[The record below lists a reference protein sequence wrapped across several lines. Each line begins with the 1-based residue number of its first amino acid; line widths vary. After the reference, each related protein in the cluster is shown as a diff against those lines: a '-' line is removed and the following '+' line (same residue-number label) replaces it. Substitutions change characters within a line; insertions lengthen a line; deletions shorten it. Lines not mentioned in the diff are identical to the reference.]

1 CLTIFQDS
9 EGFMWFGTIDGLNKY
24 NGYEFEVYKSI
35 LNDQSSIS
43 NNRINAIVEG
53 ADGNLW
59 IGTNNGLN
67 YFNKKTNSFL
77 RVDLYKQLSLSNNP
91 RKFINALL
99 FDEESNALWVATNN
113 GVIKIMLEDFNTDT
127 SELKFYYYL
136 NDDSNINSLDNNIVN
151 VIIKDQNNEIWLGT
165 NGEYL
170 NKYNSEQDNFDRV
183 LIENTSNYELN
194 HIHKNIFV
202 DADNDFW
209 IGNNLSNLIY

>member
-1 CLTIFQDS
+1 
-9 EGFMWFGTIDGLNKY
+9 MWFGTIDDLNKY

-35 LNDQSSIS
+35 LNDQNSIS

-99 FDEESNALWVATNN
+99 FDEENNALWVATNN
-113 GVIKIMLEDFNTDT
+113 GVIKILLEEFNADV

-136 NDDSNINSLDNNIVN
+136 NDDSNLNSLDNNIVN
-151 VIIKDQNNEIWLGT
+151 VILKDQNNEIWLGT

-170 NKYNSEQDNFDRV
+170 NRYNSEQDNFQ
-183 LIENTSNYELN
+183 LN
-194 HIHKNIFV
+194 
-202 DADNDFW
+202 
-209 IGNNLSNLIY
+209 